1 MASNYT
7 LDGFERKG
15 MDSGSSN
22 FDPDTV
28 MDSKL
33 VPDSAPSEEQQAEP
47 IMVNPDLFSYEETHK
62 VLKDG
67 RIVQRDPVTGK
78 WSKRPAGIANDIW
91 ERLPHSRHH
100 LQLVGPEL
108 FTDEELRGV
117 DSTPKL
123 GEVIVDP
130 SVVEDVPGLEDADTY
145 ESGTLS
151 TSMGHEDISQDGIS
165 ISGTDIVQ

>member
-1 MASNYT
+1 MDRNHFKLGLHRTEVLRRPSGVAAPIFPLRKKYMASNYT
-7 LDGFERKG
+7 LDGVERKG

-33 VPDSAPSEEQQAEP
+33 VPDNAPSEEQQAEP

-78 WSKRPAGIANDIW
+78 WSKRPAGIAKDIW
-91 ERLPHSRHH
+91 ERLPHLRHH

-108 FTDEELRGV
+108 FTDEELRG
-117 DSTPKL
+117 
-123 GEVIVDP
+123 G
-130 SVVEDVPGLEDADTY
+130 G
-145 ESGTLS
+145 
-151 TSMGHEDISQDGIS
+151 
-165 ISGTDIVQ
+165 